1 MWVYLL
7 IMVAKIVEVALM
19 TIRVVLITKGERR
32 VGSVIGFFEVLL
44 WIYIANTVLTGVSED
59 PLKAVFY
66 ALGFALGNFVGSKI
80 EEFIGL
86 GLSEVQIIVKEE
98 DGLELATVIRDKGF
112 AVTIVEG
119 MGKNSKR
126 NILFMFVKRKRVK
139 AAVELIKSYQ
149 ENVVITV
156 SETKPLYGGFG
167 ISTRQ

>member
-7 IMVAKIVEVALM
+7 IMVAKIIEVSLM
-19 TIRVVLITKGERR
+19 TVRVVLITKGERKI
-32 VGSVIGFFEVLL
+32 GSIIGFFEVML
-44 WIYIANTVLTGVSED
+44 WIYIASSVLTGIADD

-66 ALGFALGNFVGSKI
+66 SLGFAIGNFVGSII

-98 DGLELATVIRDKGF
+98 DGLELATFIRENGF

-119 MGKNSKR
+119 MGKNFKR
-126 NILFMFVKRKRVK
+126 NILFMFIKRKRVK
-139 AAVELIKSYQ
+139 GAVELIKGYQ

-156 SETKPLYGGFG
+156 AETKPLYGGFG
-167 ISTRQ
+167 ISKR